1 MATKSVLLRIALV
14 ALLLVAQHAAL
25 THATWHAHDRIA
37 GDAQHDHDANGTPD
51 GNSPESQLCGFH
63 LAFGQVL
70 GAAGSSAVALDV
82 PALEAERLGAGA
94 RSCVY
99 LASLPPQSRG
109 PPFLL

>member
-1 MATKSVLLRIALV
+1 MAPKSVLLRLALV
-14 ALLLVAQHAAL
+14 ALLLVAQQAAI
-25 THATWHAHDRIA
+25 THATWHARLA
-37 GDAQHDHDANGTPD
+37 GGAHHSQDTTDQPAEHSQ
-51 GNSPESQLCGFH
+51 ESQLCGFH

-70 GAAGSSAVALDV
+70 GAVGTSTVALDV
-82 PALEAERLGAGA
+82 PALEAEPLGAGA